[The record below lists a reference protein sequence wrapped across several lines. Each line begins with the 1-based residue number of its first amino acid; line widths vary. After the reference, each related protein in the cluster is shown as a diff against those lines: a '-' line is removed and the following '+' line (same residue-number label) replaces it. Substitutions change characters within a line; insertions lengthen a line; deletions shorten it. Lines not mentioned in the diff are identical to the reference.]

1 MGFDVYGLKP
11 NNEPKPD
18 TPDWSSEDDKAIK
31 AYFAWQENTPG
42 AYFRMNVWGWHPL
55 WDFVHN
61 HCQDIFEMC
70 LDEFED
76 DVDTLD
82 KMYSTCHH
90 NDGFIVPV
98 NVARKM
104 AQRLYDLDKIGI
116 LDETEVSQ
124 DMEIERMTMV
134 NCKVCDGT
142 GTRKGWEGWQ
152 SEDTWL
158 KTHPSLV
165 TKNKAKEELYKI
177 LDKAAEEGIKGLGTG
192 EISFKWANEMKGCN
206 MCHGIGKVK
215 PFEANYKIKAEYIR
229 EFAKFCDK
237 SGGFQIW

>member
-11 NNEPKPD
+11 NNETKPD
-18 TPDWSSEDDKAIK
+18 TPDWSSEDDKTIK

-90 NDGFIVPV
+90 NNGFIVPA

-116 LDETEVSQ
+116 MDETEVSQ

-165 TKNKAKEELYKI
+165 TKNK
-177 LDKAAEEGIKGLGTG
+177 AEEGIKGLGTG

>member
-18 TPDWSSEDDKAIK
+18 TPDWALEDDKTIK
-31 AYFAWQENTPG
+31 AYFTWQENTPG

-61 HCQDIFEMC
+61 HCQDIFDKHIGDF
-70 LDEFED
+70 DEVE
-76 DVDTLD
+76 TLD
-82 KMYSTCHH
+82 QMYSTCHH
-90 NDGFIVPV
+90 NDGFIVPA
-98 NVARKM
+98 NIARKI
-104 AQRLYDLDKIGI
+104 AQRLYHLDNIGVM
-116 LDETEVSQ
+116 DEAEVSQ
-124 DMEIERMTMV
+124 DIEIERMTMD
-134 NCKVCDGT
+134 NCNICDGT

-152 SEDTWL
+152 SEDEWL

-165 TKNKAKEELYKI
+165 TENKAKEELYKI
-177 LDKAAEEGIKGLGTG
+177 LDEASKEGIKGLGTG
-192 EISFKWANEMKGCN
+192 EITFKWANEMKGCN
-206 MCHGIGKVK
+206 MCKGVGKVK
-215 PFEANYKIKAEYIR
+215 PFEASYKIEANYIR

>member
-18 TPDWSSEDDKAIK
+18 TPDWALEDDKTIK
-31 AYFAWQENTPG
+31 AYFTWQENTPG

-61 HCQDIFEMC
+61 HCQDIFDKHIGDF
-70 LDEFED
+70 DEVE
-76 DVDTLD
+76 TLD
-82 KMYSTCHH
+82 QMYSTCHH
-90 NDGFIVPV
+90 NDGFIVPA
-98 NVARKM
+98 NIARKI
-104 AQRLYDLDKIGI
+104 AQRLYHLDNIGVM
-116 LDETEVSQ
+116 DEAEVSQ
-124 DMEIERMTMV
+124 DIEIERMTMD
-134 NCKVCDGT
+134 NCNICDGT

-152 SEDTWL
+152 SEDEWL

-165 TKNKAKEELYKI
+165 TENKAKEELYKI
-177 LDKAAEEGIKGLGTG
+177 LDEASKEGIKGLG
-192 EISFKWANEMKGCN
+192 
-206 MCHGIGKVK
+206 
-215 PFEANYKIKAEYIR
+215 IR